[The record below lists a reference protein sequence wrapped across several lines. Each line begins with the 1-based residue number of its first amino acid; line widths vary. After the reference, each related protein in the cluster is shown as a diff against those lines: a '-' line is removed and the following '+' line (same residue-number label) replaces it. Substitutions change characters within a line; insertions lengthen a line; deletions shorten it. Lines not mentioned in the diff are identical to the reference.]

1 MPNDFNF
8 HGDRYYRLADDGSGV
23 DRVIV
28 VPRKSRWPVRV
39 MALPKT
45 TRPTS
50 LPVEVVG
57 ELAF

>member
-8 HGDRYYRLADDGSGV
+8 NGDHYYRLADDGSGV

-28 VPRKSRWPVRV
+28 VPQKSRWPVRV

-45 TRPTS
+45 TRCTS
-50 LPVEVVG
+50 VPVEVAG
-57 ELAF
+57 GLAF